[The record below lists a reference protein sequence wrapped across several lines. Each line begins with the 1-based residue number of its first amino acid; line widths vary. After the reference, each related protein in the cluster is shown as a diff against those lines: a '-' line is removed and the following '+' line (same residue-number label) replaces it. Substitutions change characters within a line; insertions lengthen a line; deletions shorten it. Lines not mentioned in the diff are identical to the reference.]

1 MYIGSEKEEALEG
14 SRYVMNTGAAA
25 AALGVCRQT
34 VRNYASDGTLSHQ
47 SQTRGKQRWLRFDPA
62 EVAAL
67 ADELRQPGKRTQ

>member
-1 MYIGSEKEEALEG
+1 MEG

-25 AALGVCRQT
+25 GVLGVCRQT

-47 SQTRGKQRWLRFDPA
+47 SQTRGKQRWLRFDPQ

-67 ADELRQPGKRTQ
+67 ADELRRRATQTQ